1 MRAASLFSWLDS
13 VNAVSD
19 ALAQS
24 CRSTSR
30 ATRRLTFEDASQTF
44 TISSLSKKS
53 VEDAQISLQ
62 VSLPQQTLPCCSA
75 TTTKGELNG
84 SPVGRSC
91 CSRSTGASESLTA
104 CTAAA
109 ARP

>member
-1 MRAASLFSWLDS
+1 MRAATLFSQLYS
-13 VNAVSD
+13 VKALSD

-44 TISSLSKKS
+44 TISSLNKRS

-62 VSLPQQTLPCCSA
+62 VSLPQHMLLYCSA
-75 TTTKGELNG
+75 TTMEGEFNRSRL
-84 SPVGRSC
+84 GRSC
-91 CSRSTGASESLTA
+91 CSRSTVASESLTA
-104 CTAAA
+104 CMAAA
-109 ARP
+109 ARR